1 MASVNG
7 INRKRIGYRNHSAL
21 IESPPTTL
29 DGYGQ
34 RSYSTGTWTTVVSDW
49 WCELVDVGGGE
60 ILDGVQTR
68 EATQKVAI
76 GDSPAVNGS
85 VNSSCRVTIDGNVY
99 GVTAVRDI
107 AGSNRTIRIELRS
120 AE

>member
-1 MASVNG
+1 MARVNG

-29 DGYGQ
+29 DEYGQ
-34 RSYSTGTWTTVVSDW
+34 RSYGTGTWTTVVSDW

-68 EATQKVAI
+68 DATQKVAI
-76 GDSPAVNGS
+76 GDSPAVSGTVDS
-85 VNSSCRVTIDGNVY
+85 KCRVTIDGTVY